1 MAQLLMS
8 GQLID
13 LIVALIVAEAGLI
26 VFLHRRNPDR
36 PSPGDLFPNLISGAA
51 LMVAI
56 KLALVAAPWYALAAC
71 LGVSLL
77 AHLADLARRYRQTEK
92 NSE

>member
-1 MAQLLMS
+1 MEQLLMS

-26 VFLHRRNPDR
+26 IFLHRRNPDR
-36 PSPGDLFPNLISGAA
+36 PSPRDLFPNLISGAA

-56 KLALVAAPWYALAAC
+56 KLALIAAPWYALAAS

-77 AHLADLARRYRQTEK
+77 AHLADLVHRYRPAGK
-92 NSE
+92 NP